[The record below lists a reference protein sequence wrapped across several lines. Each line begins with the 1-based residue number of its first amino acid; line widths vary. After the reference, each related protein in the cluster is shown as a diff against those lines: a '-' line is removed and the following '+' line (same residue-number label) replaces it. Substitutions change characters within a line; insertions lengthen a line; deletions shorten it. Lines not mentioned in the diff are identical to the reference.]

1 MTDLAVGFDPAILCL
16 VTSVRAGLANPNVL
30 LHLTEDLALLIFV
43 ATLELGTVN
52 HPVIRNLLS
61 SDLAVP
67 CVTLEPTDLADA
79 FPRGINS
86 QLHSPSGAIVLLR
99 KI

>member
-1 MTDLAVGFDPAILCL
+1 MADLLVGFDSAILCL

-30 LHLTEDLALLIFV
+30 LRLTEYLAPLILV

-67 CVTLEPTDLADA
+67 CVTLEPTDLLDA
-79 FPRGINS
+79 FPGGINS
-86 QLHSPSGAIVLLR
+86 QLQFPSGMIFLLR
-99 KI
+99 TI